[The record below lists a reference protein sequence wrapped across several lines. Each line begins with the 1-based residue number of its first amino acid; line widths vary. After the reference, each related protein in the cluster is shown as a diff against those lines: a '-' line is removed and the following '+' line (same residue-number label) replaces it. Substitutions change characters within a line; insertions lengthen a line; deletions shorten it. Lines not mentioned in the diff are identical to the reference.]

1 MHIVFIRHTE
11 SEKNVNNQF
20 SSYKDKEPLT
30 EIGMSQSENLG
41 NDLLEFKERK
51 NLTCKNVYAA
61 SSTRAIETAKIIA
74 SKLNATVSVE
84 DALRSIKPGALS
96 GKSEEEGLKTNPDF
110 LEQLYLFRN
119 GLFNA
124 YDFTVAEGKEP
135 KKDFEKRVWG
145 RLSEIISDK
154 SESLKIISAHRS
166 SITYMLLEFA
176 KRYYKYP
183 QNMSG
188 HVLLDL
194 GKISLVETVAENKWK
209 ITRVNFDSSEL
220 KTL

>member
-74 SKLNATVSVE
+74 SSAILRHVVE
-84 DALRSIKPGALS
+84 SKTAGS
-96 GKSEEEGLKTNPDF
+96 G
-110 LEQLYLFRN
+110 
-119 GLFNA
+119 
-124 YDFTVAEGKEP
+124 
-135 KKDFEKRVWG
+135 
-145 RLSEIISDK
+145 
-154 SESLKIISAHRS
+154 
-166 SITYMLLEFA
+166 LL
-176 KRYYKYP
+176 
-183 QNMSG
+183 
-188 HVLLDL
+188 
-194 GKISLVETVAENKWK
+194 
-209 ITRVNFDSSEL
+209 
-220 KTL
+220 